1 MVQMAIYILFSIVV
15 LMALLMVCIVAEVR
29 QLQQDKR
36 DLKNRMYGMA
46 KQRWYE

>member
-1 MVQMAIYILFSIVV
+1 MAQAAVYIIFSIVV
-15 LMALLMVCIVAEVR
+15 FMALGMVLMLMKIK

-46 KQRWYE
+46 KQKWYE